1 MENSERESPL
11 SFGDGPG
18 VRFTFTK
25 AERLSKE
32 KLIKELFEKGSSFY
46 LYPFKVIHRL
56 SPDQS
61 KIAVHQVLISVS
73 ARQFKRA
80 VDRNKVKRRVREA
93 YRLQKEI
100 IQSRPEKGI
109 FSFIYTAKEILP
121 YTEIKSKLF
130 LVLEKIKKLE
140 SL

>member
-1 MENSERESPL
+1 M
-11 SFGDGPG
+11 G
-18 VRFTFTK
+18 RFTFTK

-46 LYPFKVIHRL
+46 LYPFKVVHRP

-61 KIAVHQVLISVS
+61 EIAVHQVLISVS
-73 ARQFKRA
+73 TRQFKRA
-80 VDRNKVKRRVREA
+80 VDRNKIKRRVREA

-121 YTEIKSKLF
+121 YAEIKSKLF

>member
-1 MENSERESPL
+1 M
-11 SFGDGPG
+11 G
-18 VRFTFTK
+18 RFTFTK

-32 KLIKELFEKGSSFY
+32 KLIQELFEKGSSFY
-46 LYPFKVIHRL
+46 LYPFKVVHKL
-56 SPDQS
+56 SPVQGET
-61 KIAVHQVLISVS
+61 AVNQVLISVS

-100 IQSRPEKGI
+100 IQSRAEKGI

-121 YTEIKSKLF
+121 FAEIKSKLF